1 MDEILKLLKE
11 NNEMLKEILVFLRY
25 FQENDDM
32 RQFSINVAADLFV
45 EMLEN
50 NPELKDKIMPCRMK
64 NLTVRII
71 LILNEYGKEI

>member
-1 MDEILKLLKE
+1 MRYLKLLKE

-50 NPELKDKIMPCRMK
+50 NQELKDKIINSFK
-64 NLTVRII
+64 A
-71 LILNEYGKEI
+71 

>member
-25 FQENDDM
+25 FQENDDI

-50 NPELKDKIMPCRMK
+50 NPELKDKIINSFK
-64 NLTVRII
+64 S
-71 LILNEYGKEI
+71 

>member
-1 MDEILKLLKE
+1 MGEILKLLKE

-32 RQFSINVAADLFV
+32 RLFSINVAADLFV

-50 NPELKDKIMPCRMK
+50 NPELKDKIINNFK
-64 NLTVRII
+64 Q
-71 LILNEYGKEI
+71 

>member
-1 MDEILKLLKE
+1 MNEILKLLKE

-50 NPELKDKIMPCRMK
+50 NPELKYKIINNFK
-64 NLTVRII
+64 Q
-71 LILNEYGKEI
+71 

>member
-1 MDEILKLLKE
+1 MNEILKLLKE

-32 RQFSINVAADLFV
+32 RQFSINAAADLFV

-50 NPELKDKIMPCRMK
+50 NPELKDKIINSFK
-64 NLTVRII
+64 A
-71 LILNEYGKEI
+71 

>member
-25 FQENDDM
+25 FQENGYM
-32 RQFSINVAADLFV
+32 RQFSINVAADFFV

-50 NPELKDKIMPCRMK
+50 NPELKDKIINSFK
-64 NLTVRII
+64 S
-71 LILNEYGKEI
+71 

>member
-50 NPELKDKIMPCRMK
+50 NQELKDKVINSFK
-64 NLTVRII
+64 A
-71 LILNEYGKEI
+71 

>member
-1 MDEILKLLKE
+1 MNEILKLLKE

-45 EMLEN
+45 EMLED
-50 NPELKDKIMPCRMK
+50 NPDLKDKIINNFK
-64 NLTVRII
+64 Q
-71 LILNEYGKEI
+71 

>member
-32 RQFSINVAADLFV
+32 RQYKRCSRPFCGNA
-45 EMLEN
+45 
-50 NPELKDKIMPCRMK
+50 
-64 NLTVRII
+64 
-71 LILNEYGKEI
+71 

>member
-45 EMLEN
+45 EMLED
-50 NPELKDKIMPCRMK
+50 NPDLKDKIINNFK
-64 NLTVRII
+64 Q
-71 LILNEYGKEI
+71 

>member
-11 NNEMLKEILVFLRY
+11 NNEMLKEIPKENQY

-50 NPELKDKIMPCRMK
+50 NPELKDKIINSFK
-64 NLTVRII
+64 A
-71 LILNEYGKEI
+71 

>member
-50 NPELKDKIMPCRMK
+50 NPELKDKIINSFK
-64 NLTVRII
+64 A
-71 LILNEYGKEI
+71 

>member
-50 NPELKDKIMPCRMK
+50 NPELKDKIINSFK
-64 NLTVRII
+64 S
-71 LILNEYGKEI
+71 